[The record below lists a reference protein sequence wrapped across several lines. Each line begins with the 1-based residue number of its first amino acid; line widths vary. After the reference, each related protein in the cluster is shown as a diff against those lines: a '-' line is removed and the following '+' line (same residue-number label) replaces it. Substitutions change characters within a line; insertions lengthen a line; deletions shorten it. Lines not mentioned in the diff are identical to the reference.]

1 MFDHNDSED
10 ELSNLLYQIE
20 GEEQPRK
27 KERQD
32 LNARLNLNLNE
43 QRVSK
48 QSNLSNKDA
57 KNRKDKD
64 KPVFD
69 TVKYEK

>member
-1 MFDHNDSED
+1 MFDRSLLAKDGELPSLFKNKAMFDHNDSED
-10 ELSNLLYQIE
+10 ELSNLLHQIE
-20 GEEQPRK
+20 GEEWPRK

-48 QSNLSNKDA
+48 
-57 KNRKDKD
+57 
-64 KPVFD
+64 
-69 TVKYEK
+69 